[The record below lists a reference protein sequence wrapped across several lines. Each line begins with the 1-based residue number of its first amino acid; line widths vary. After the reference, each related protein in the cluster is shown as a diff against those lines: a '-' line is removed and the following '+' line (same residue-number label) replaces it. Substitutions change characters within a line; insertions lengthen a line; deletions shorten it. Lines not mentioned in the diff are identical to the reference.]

1 MRSRK
6 RYSRIG
12 RGTVNNKKPRVL
24 AVDDELLIRDLLYDF
39 FNEKEWDVT
48 VTESA
53 EKALDQMRAREF
65 DILITDLKMPNMDG
79 LTLVEKARNQKPN
92 LPVVVITGYPSVESA
107 VKCLRQKVDDYLIK
121 PFNVNQL
128 YKVVQEALDNVE
140 DMDSTD
146 KFAEPSS

>member
-1 MRSRK
+1 M
-6 RYSRIG
+6 
-12 RGTVNNKKPRVL
+12 NNTKPRVL

-79 LTLVEKARNQKPN
+79 LTLIEKARNQKPN

-107 VKCLRQKVDDYLIK
+107 VKCLRQKVDDYLVK
-121 PFNVNQL
+121 PFNVTQL
-128 YKVVQEALDNVE
+128 YKVVQGALKNAE
-140 DMDSTD
+140 DKD
-146 KFAEPSS
+146 

>member
-1 MRSRK
+1 M
-6 RYSRIG
+6 
-12 RGTVNNKKPRVL
+12 NNTKPRVL

-79 LTLVEKARNQKPN
+79 LTLIEKARNQKPN

-107 VKCLRQKVDDYLIK
+107 VKCLRQKVDDYLVK
-121 PFNVNQL
+121 PFNVTQL
-128 YKVVQEALDNVE
+128 YKVVQGALKNAE
-140 DMDSTD
+140 DKDS
-146 KFAEPSS
+146 A

>member
-1 MRSRK
+1 M
-6 RYSRIG
+6 
-12 RGTVNNKKPRVL
+12 NNKVPRVL

-39 FNEKEWDVT
+39 FNEKEWDIT

-53 EKALDQMRAREF
+53 EKALDQMRARDF

-92 LPVVVITGYPSVESA
+92 LPVVIITGYPSVESA

-121 PFNVNQL
+121 PFNVTQL
-128 YKVVQEALDNVE
+128 YKVVQGALDNAK
-140 DMDSTD
+140 D
-146 KFAEPSS
+146 KASSDKDLESFS

>member
-1 MRSRK
+1 MRVRK

-12 RGTVNNKKPRVL
+12 RGTVNNTKPRVL

-79 LTLVEKARNQKPN
+79 LTLIEKARNQKPD

-107 VKCLRQKVDDYLIK
+107 VKCLRQRVDDYLVK
-121 PFNVNQL
+121 PFNVTQL
-128 YKVVQEALDNVE
+128 YKIVQGALDKAKAK
-140 DMDSTD
+140 SATD
-146 KFAEPSS
+146 QNPETNS

>member
-1 MRSRK
+1 M
-6 RYSRIG
+6 
-12 RGTVNNKKPRVL
+12 NNKKPRVL